1 MMPLYLAEMDSLK
14 TTDPDILQE
23 FLQGNWVVNKNEEVP
38 FCAIGADHALE
49 HINRAMKVS
58 GGLVGI
64 KLNAS
69 ARTRFFLIA
78 PELAR
83 LSSEAQ
89 ELAGVK
95 PTVPVQHHTM
105 TTAFQS
111 REEKSV
117 AAVTDTLRRFTNPF
131 QEKSEDLFNI
141 VTKAVVSEKTKNDL
155 CNHTKIGIEL
165 FNDFVRDRI
174 TSGKLGLWSPM
185 KKQRL
190 STWRKV
196 GKELKVK
203 AAGKIIV
210 LKEDRSL
217 FARMMVVCKSRP
229 EINMKDAIGLHEFSV
244 VPRSLF
250 AADGTMFH
258 CTNKSQLMFILEALP
273 GDQPAET
280 ANTQEAG
287 VDVQGRHRVRVDI
300 VDGMAEV
307 QSLKKTDDVKNCL
320 DLADHFVVK
329 LFEKYRE
336 CDELRLIFD
345 RYDIPLS
352 LKMATRARRQGQ
364 QPAIAYRISD
374 STNISNA
381 TMKKLLS
388 HVKTKRE
395 LSCYLARRTLE
406 HGQFRGKRVVVAWSN
421 QCQEEADTKIILHA
435 IDATASGATTI
446 RICSPDTDVFVLA
459 LRRYPHFC
467 EDTAFVT
474 GVGQRRRIISLKPI
488 FTALGR
494 ERAAALPGFHA
505 FSGADN
511 TGSFYG
517 KGKLTCW
524 KSFFHTSRDVVVAFT
539 DLGTTPTVLEST
551 LAGIERFVCNLYLPN
566 TQFTQVKDV
575 RWWLFKKKQAQSEC
589 LPPTQSALL
598 EGIKRAHYQ
607 ALVWGSDTIP
617 NPVIPSPQGYG
628 WELEDNEWSPVMS
641 QLLPAPEAIIH
652 LIKCGCAKSRCST
665 NHCQCK
671 KAGLNCIDLCKCSKS
686 DDACENSKTTAE
698 SEDEEDDVN
707 FSDDQTC
714 SEDEDGMYMC

>member
-1 MMPLYLAEMDSLK
+1 MQMILDMLLFIRAVRTADWLLHLKALENFTEYFFAHDKLNYARMMPLYLAEMDSLK

-64 KLNAS
+64 TLNAS

-95 PTVPVQHHTM
+95 PTVSVQHHTM

-131 QEKSEDLFNI
+131 QEESDDLFNI

-155 CNHTKIGIEL
+155 CNHTKIGIKL
-165 FNDFVRDRI
+165 FNYFVRDRI

-196 GKELKVK
+196 GKEFKVK
-203 AAGKIIV
+203 AAGKIIE

-258 CTNKSQLMFILEALP
+258 CTNKSQLMSILEALP
-273 GDQPAET
+273 GNQPAET
-280 ANTQEAG
+280 ANTQGAG
-287 VDVQGRHRVRVDI
+287 VDVQGHHRVRVDI

-307 QSLKKTDDVKNCL
+307 QSLKKTDNVRNCL
-320 DLADHFVVK
+320 DLADHFIVK
-329 LFEKYRE
+329 LFEKYSE

-352 LKMATRARRQGQ
+352 LKMATRTRRQGQ

-388 HVKTKRE
+388 HVNTKME
-395 LSCYLARRTLE
+395 LSCYLAR
-406 HGQFRGKRVVVAWSN
+406 K
-421 QCQEEADTKIILHA
+421 
-435 IDATASGATTI
+435 
-446 RICSPDTDVFVLA
+446 
-459 LRRYPHFC
+459 
-467 EDTAFVT
+467 
-474 GVGQRRRIISLKPI
+474 
-488 FTALGR
+488 
-494 ERAAALPGFHA
+494 
-505 FSGADN
+505 N
-511 TGSFYG
+511 T
-517 KGKLTCW
+517 
-524 KSFFHTSRDVVVAFT
+524 
-539 DLGTTPTVLEST
+539 
-551 LAGIERFVCNLYLPN
+551 
-566 TQFTQVKDV
+566 
-575 RWWLFKKKQAQSEC
+575 
-589 LPPTQSALL
+589 
-598 EGIKRAHYQ
+598 
-607 ALVWGSDTIP
+607 
-617 NPVIPSPQGYG
+617 
-628 WELEDNEWSPVMS
+628 
-641 QLLPAPEAIIH
+641 
-652 LIKCGCAKSRCST
+652 
-665 NHCQCK
+665 
-671 KAGLNCIDLCKCSKS
+671 
-686 DDACENSKTTAE
+686 
-698 SEDEEDDVN
+698 
-707 FSDDQTC
+707 
-714 SEDEDGMYMC
+714 